1 MKRPN
6 QKAMYTISQIIAF
19 GLLIVC
25 ISMPA
30 SATSDSSDIVT
41 LDHAEEVAEYYVHYI
56 PTFISDLSKWDDA
69 TVEYSMTFYDP
80 DGNKSA
86 YSFDVID
93 NGDYAGYILVSATR
107 NNYPILEF
115 SEGTLPNT
123 LGEALSKS
131 SSEVNE
137 YAEENDLTVSDTKPL
152 YLGGTFYYVEYSLTN
167 STEKVSET
175 LLLDL
180 VTSQT
185 ISLEESESFAVTSA
199 DSIDSKLL
207 EQKKSEA
214 NELWSS
220 LEEEMSF
227 RGIVSSNMRSS
238 RSVSGIPGVPYYDQ
252 VRGCSPTAA
261 GIVLGYWEDNGYSSL
276 PDGDPLIEELADA
289 MNTDSNGNTYTRNID
304 DGIEDV
310 CSDYNYNNFDAS
322 NDYYLSWSEVKSE
335 INADRPFMINMQNG
349 GQASG
354 RNQEYGDH
362 SVACFGYVD
371 SSTDYVVLHDGWS
384 GTSNHYLTFG
394 NWLSAVATWVRP

>member
-6 QKAMYTISQIIAF
+6 QKAMHTISQIIAF

-25 ISMPA
+25 VAMPV
-30 SATSDSSDIVT
+30 SAMSDSSEIVT

-69 TVEYSMTFYDP
+69 TVDYSMTFYDL

-123 LGEALSKS
+123 LGEAMSKS
-131 SSEVNE
+131 SSEINE

-152 YLGGTFYYVEYSLTN
+152 YLGGTFYYIEYSLTN

-175 LLLDL
+175 LLFDL

-185 ISLEESESFAVTSA
+185 ISLEESENFAVTSA
-199 DSIDSKLL
+199 DSIDSKLS

-220 LEEEMSF
+220 LEERMTGNTMLSK
-227 RGIVSSNMRSS
+227 VQSSKGLGW
-238 RSVSGIPGVPYYDQ
+238 VDDVPAYEGEI
-252 VRGCSPTAA
+252 GCAPTASA
-261 GIVLGYWEDNGYSSL
+261 MVLGFWDGQGYSNFTNNESL
-276 PDGDPLIEELADA
+276 LIEELADA
-289 MNTDSNGNTYTRNID
+289 MGTISPTTKVANIPG
-304 DGIEDV
+304 GIEDV
-310 CSDYNYNNFDAS
+310 CEYYGYDNFDSS
-322 NDYYLSWSEVKSE
+322 NEYYVTWGETKSE
-335 INADRPFMINMQNG
+335 IDAGRPFVLSMING
-349 GQASG
+349 GTGSG
-354 RNQEYGDH
+354 HSQPYNNH
-362 SVACFGYVD
+362 SVTCLGYSDYTEDYIFMHDTWDENTHHIAFGD
-371 SSTDYVVLHDGWS
+371 WDRAH
-384 GTSNHYLTFG
+384 
-394 NWLSAVATWVRP
+394 ATWVIP